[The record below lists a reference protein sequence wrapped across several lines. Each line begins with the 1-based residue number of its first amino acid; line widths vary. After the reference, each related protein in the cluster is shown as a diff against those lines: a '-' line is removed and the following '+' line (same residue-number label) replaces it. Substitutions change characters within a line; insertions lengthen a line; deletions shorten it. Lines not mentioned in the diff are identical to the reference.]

1 MKNNI
6 TVTASAY
13 PLHKDITL
21 LSVKG
26 FIDTNTA
33 PEFDRTFQSVLGE
46 NKFKLIVD
54 LKDVNY
60 ISSAG
65 WGLFVGEIRR
75 IRNQKGDLVL
85 VGMSPEVQEAYD
97 LLQFSTILKA
107 FPNVEQA
114 VQKGF
119 GKSTASAKDSA
130 PAAVESAPAAVS
142 TANGPSFP
150 NAPSGENRPASEPSK
165 SHWITKLFQPWKW
178 F

>member
-1 MKNNI
+1 MKNI
-6 TVTASAY
+6 TITISSY
-13 PLHKDITL
+13 PQHKDITL

-33 PEFDRTFQSVLGE
+33 SEFDKSFQEVLGD

-65 WGLFVGEIRR
+65 WGLFVGEIKR
-75 IRNQKGDLVL
+75 IRNQKGDLFL
-85 VGMSPEVQEAYD
+85 VAMSPEVEEAYE

-107 FPNVEQA
+107 FPSVEQA

-119 GKSTASAKDSA
+119 GKSTGAKGSAASPMAGPQPVGKSQIPMERNVEA
-130 PAAVESAPAAVS
+130 PRSIK
-142 TANGPSFP
+142 
-150 NAPSGENRPASEPSK
+150 EPSK
-165 SHWITKLFQPWKW
+165 PRWFERILNPLKW

>member
-1 MKNNI
+1 MQNI
-6 TVTASAY
+6 TVTVSNH

-33 PEFDRTFQSVLGE
+33 SEFDKLFQAALAE
-46 NKFKLIVD
+46 KKYKLVVD
-54 LKDVNY
+54 LRDVTY

-65 WGLFVGEIRR
+65 WGLFVGEIKR
-75 IRNQKGDLVL
+75 IRNQKGDLFL
-85 VGMSPEVQEAYD
+85 AAMSPEVEEAYE

-107 FPNVEQA
+107 FPTVEQA

-119 GKSTASAKDSA
+119 GKSVAAKGSAAPKTEKVRELQPVGKSSAGDST
-130 PAAVESAPAAVS
+130 VKI
-142 TANGPSFP
+142 
-150 NAPSGENRPASEPSK
+150 SGESLSVKELHKPRWYERIFNPA
-165 SHWITKLFQPWKW
+165 KW

>member
-1 MKNNI
+1 MKNI
-6 TVTASAY
+6 TITISPY
-13 PLHKDITL
+13 PQHKDITL

-33 PEFDRTFQSVLGE
+33 PEFDKSFQEVLGD

-65 WGLFVGEIRR
+65 WGLFVGEIKR
-75 IRNQKGDLVL
+75 IRNQKGDLFL
-85 VGMSPEVQEAYD
+85 VAMSPEVEEAYE

-119 GKSTASAKDSA
+119 GKSMGAKGSPASPVQSAFEPQQAGKNPMAMTKSVEESQPAKDL
-130 PAAVESAPAAVS
+130 
-142 TANGPSFP
+142 
-150 NAPSGENRPASEPSK
+150 SK
-165 SHWITKLFQPWKW
+165 PKW
-178 F
+178 FERLLNPLKWF

>member
-1 MKNNI
+1 MKNNL
-6 TVTASAY
+6 TVTASSF
-13 PLHKDITL
+13 PQHKDITL

-33 PEFDRTFQSVLGE
+33 PEFDKTFQSVLGE
-46 NKFKLIVD
+46 NKFKLVVD

-65 WGLFVGEIRR
+65 WGLFVGEIKR

-85 VGMSPEVQEAYD
+85 AGMSPEVQEAYD
-97 LLQFSTILKA
+97 LLQFNTILKA
-107 FPNVEQA
+107 FPSVEQA

-119 GKSTASAKDSA
+119 GKTMGSKAASAPD
-130 PAAVESAPAAVS
+130 VEKSPAAVS
-142 TANGPSFP
+142 AGDNPATA
-150 NAPSGENRPASEPSK
+150 SGGFEASRPAASSPSK
-165 SHWITKLFQPWKW
+165 SHWITKLLQPWKW